1 VFELSEKMTADR
13 GLAAKFDDYLSR
25 IAPFGFSG
33 AFLAAKDKKVLFNKG
48 YGLAVR
54 EKNIA
59 NTVDTVFCVGSITK
73 QFTAAAIMTLEM
85 QGKLKTEHSITE
97 YFSNAQKDKQQITL
111 HHLLTHTAGV
121 VNYVG
126 DDYVI
131 AYRDETVKK
140 ALDAPLLFQPGS
152 SYEYSNV
159 GYSLLGAIVEIVSGE
174 SYEEY
179 LHEHLFKPAG
189 MFFTGY
195 RMPKWQERTVAT
207 WYVGEK
213 SFRLSLDAHDQ
224 PHWNVIGN
232 GEILSTTNDMHKW
245 YLALKGTKIL
255 SAEAKRKLFTPFL
268 NNYAYGWN
276 ISDGEHGKIIQHDG
290 GSDLGSSALFTWYV
304 DQDIVTVMFCNQSY
318 GENTLNSVLRG
329 KMERLLFGKK
339 VELPPIAHETPLS
352 NLKRLE
358 GTYTLPTGGKILIRI
373 DYGYL
378 TLTAIGQDAASTVFS
393 LSNKDI
399 AQLNELVDRAL
410 KTVNALLKGDFEQ
423 GKKELNNEERL
434 KGWQRW
440 FFNQLDITQNKAEQV
455 ETTILGGLT
464 WPRSEDTKEIAMK
477 ATHDKHEVKFGL
489 LWRNGKL
496 WGLTTGPDTFT
507 MRVLAVSKTM
517 YAGYD
522 LGTAKNAK
530 LSFNTDKQ
538 GKITGLAVHTK
549 TGEVKTTKAD
559 NSISLL
565 TA

>member
-1 VFELSEKMTADR
+1 
-13 GLAAKFDDYLSR
+13 
-25 IAPFGFSG
+25 
-33 AFLAAKDKKVLFNKG
+33 
-48 YGLAVR
+48 
-54 EKNIA
+54 
-59 NTVDTVFCVGSITK
+59 
-73 QFTAAAIMTLEM
+73 MTLEM
-85 QGKLKTEHSITE
+85 RGKLKTEHSIAK
-97 YFSNAQKDKQQITL
+97 YFSDVPKDKQQVTL

-121 VNYVG
+121 INYTG
-126 DDYVI
+126 EDYVV
-131 AYRDETVKK
+131 AYRDETVKI
-140 ALDAPLLFQPGS
+140 ALDAPLLFPPGT

-159 GYSLLGAIVEIVSGE
+159 GYSLLGAIVEIVSGQ

-179 LHEHLFKPAG
+179 LHEHLFKPSG

-195 RMPKWQERTVAT
+195 CIPPWHERTVAT

-213 SFRLSLDAHDQ
+213 SFRLSLNVHDQ

-255 SAEAKRKLFTPFL
+255 STEAKNKLFTPFL

-276 ISDGEHGKIIQHDG
+276 IADTDYGKVIQHDG

-304 DQDIVTVMFCNQSY
+304 DQDLVTVMFCNQSY
-318 GENTLNSVLRG
+318 GENTLNSVLRN
-329 KMERLLFGKK
+329 KMERLLFGKEI
-339 VELPPIAHETPLS
+339 ELPPIAQEAPLS
-352 NLKRLE
+352 DVKKLE
-358 GTYTLPTGGKILIRI
+358 GTYTLPTGGKILIKI
-373 DYGYL
+373 AYGYL
-378 TLTAIGQDAASTVFS
+378 TLTAQGQDAANTIFS
-393 LSNKDI
+393 LSNRDT
-399 AQLNELVDRAL
+399 AELNELVDRTV
-410 KTVNALLKGDFEQ
+410 KIVNAVLNGNFEQ
-423 GKKELNNEERL
+423 AEKELNNEERL

-455 ETTILGGLT
+455 ETIILGGLT
-464 WPRSEDTKEIAMK
+464 WPRSEDTKEIVAK
-477 ATHDKHEVKFGL
+477 ATYDKHETKFGL